1 MGILTHS
8 IPLPGRTGGVS
19 GPKNYHTDISY
30 ILYVPFNNR
39 PSKTSTFI
47 GVSGPKCHTDVLYL
61 LYAPLNN
68 IPSKTSTFIGLSGPK
83 KLSYRP
89 IIYLICLFQQRP
101 CSTIIL
107 LRKKCIHLTSEKS
120 LSTILII
127 HHTSESSTFILLPKE
142 VFQQFLLHLIFKRSV
157 FILLPKEVFQQFLL
171 FIIILKEVH
180 SSYFRKKSFNDSHHS
195 SKFRMEYIHLTSE
208 RSFTTILTPSY
219 FRKKYIHLASER
231 SLSTFLIVHLTSE
244 RSAFILLPK
253 EVLQQF
259 LSFLSILQVNF
270 TL

>member
-47 GVSGPKCHTDVLYL
+47 GVSGPNCHTDVLYL

-101 CSTIIL
+101 CST
-107 LRKKCIHLTSEKS
+107 
-120 LSTILII
+120 
-127 HHTSESSTFILLPKE
+127 FISLPKE
-142 VFQQFLLHLIFKRSV
+142 M
-157 FILLPKEVFQQFLL
+157 
-171 FIIILKEVH
+171 H
-180 SSYFRKKSFNDSHHS
+180 SSYFRKKSFNNSYHS
-195 SKFRMEYIHLTSE
+195 SYFRKQYIHLTSK
-208 RSFTTILTPSY
+208 RSLSTILTSSYNFYFILFPKEVYSSY
-219 FRKKYIHLASER
+219 FRKKSFNNSYHLS
-231 SLSTFLIVHLTSE
+231 
-244 RSAFILLPK
+244 
-253 EVLQQF
+253 
-259 LSFLSILQVNF
+259 
-270 TL
+270 

>member
-47 GVSGPKCHTDVLYL
+47 GVSGPKCHTDILYL

-83 KLSYRP
+83 NCPTDLS
-89 IIYLICLFQQRP
+89 F
-101 CSTIIL
+101 IL
-107 LRKKCIHLTSEKS
+107 YVFFNKDHVVHSSHFRKKCIHLTSERS

-180 SSYFRKKSFNDSHHS
+180 SSYFREKSFNDSHHS

-219 FRKKYIHLASER
+219 FRKKYIHFASER
-231 SLSTFLIVHLTSE
+231 ST
-244 RSAFILLPK
+244 FILLPK
-253 EVLQQF
+253 EVFQQF
-259 LSFLSILQVNF
+259 LSFLSISQVNF